1 MKVGESIMKKVFK
14 LFLCFI
20 AILMVTGCGSKSANI
35 EGKLEDLMAKVYDG
49 ISEEKLPM
57 MLQNIELTEEDIEYY
72 IGTKDIKWK
81 EAIASE
87 SGIGSIAHSVVLIRM
102 SEDANDKDIEDA
114 KSKIKEN
121 ANPRKWLCVEA
132 ENVFVENKGN
142 LIILIMSDDKAET
155 LKTNFEELK

>member
-1 MKVGESIMKKVFK
+1 MKKKIFTLALCLVAVFM
-14 LFLCFI
+14 I
-20 AILMVTGCGSKSANI
+20 TGCGKKEVNV
-35 EGKLEDLMAKVYDG
+35 EGKLEDLMTKVYNG
-49 ISEEKLPM
+49 ISEEQLPM
-57 MLQNIELTEEDIEYY
+57 MLQNIELTEEDLEYY

-102 SEDANDKDIEDA
+102 AEDATDKDIEDA
-114 KSKIKEN
+114 KTKIKEN

-132 ENVFVENKGN
+132 ENVIVENKGD

>member
-1 MKVGESIMKKVFK
+1 MKKK
-14 LFLCFI
+14 ILGLILCLSTIFVI
-20 AILMVTGCGSKSANI
+20 TGCGNKILSI
-35 EGKLEDLMAKVYDG
+35 EGKLEDLMTKVYSD
-49 ISEEKLPM
+49 ISEEDLPM

-102 SEDANDKDIEDA
+102 EEDATEKDIEDA
-114 KSKIKEN
+114 KEKIKEN

-132 ENVFVENKGN
+132 ENVLVESNGD
-142 LIILIMSDDKAET
+142 LIILIMSDSKAET
-155 LKTNFEELK
+155 LKTNFKKLK

>member
-1 MKVGESIMKKVFK
+1 MKVGESIIKKIFK

-20 AILMVTGCGSKSANI
+20 AIFMITGCGNKSANI
-35 EGKLEDLMAKVYDG
+35 EGKLEDLMTKVYDG
-49 ISEEKLPM
+49 ISEEQLPM

-72 IGTKDIKWK
+72 IGTKDIKWE

-102 SEDANDKDIEDA
+102 SEDATDKDIEDA

-121 ANPRKWLCVEA
+121 VNPRKWICVEA
-132 ENVFVENKGN
+132 ENVFVESKGN